1 MTLELLHDDRACAT
15 QAPVLLVMLP
25 GAHMTPAEM
34 KAEGL
39 VQALRQRRLAVDVV
53 LAGAGLE
60 YVYDRSVLRRLH
72 EDVILPYTAAGYRR
86 IWLMG
91 ISLGGFVAMG
101 YAQAHPGTVAGIV
114 ALAPYLGRRQT
125 VAAVQAA
132 GGAAAW
138 AAATPPQPAD
148 IDDRLWRWLAAPPAG
163 APPLHLGYGT
173 EDRFAPAHRTLAAGL
188 PAAQVITRPGGH
200 DWAPW
205 RQLWADWLDRGLFP
219 RTCG

>member
-1 MTLELLHDDRACAT
+1 MTLELLHDDRACAA

-34 KAEGL
+34 QQQGL
-39 VQALRQRRLAVDVV
+39 VQAVRQRGLAVDVV

-60 YVYDRSVLRRLH
+60 YIYDRSVMQRLR
-72 EDVILPYTAAGYRR
+72 EDVIAPYTAAGYRR

-101 YAQAHPGTVAGIV
+101 YAQQHPGAIEGIV
-114 ALAPYLGRRQT
+114 TLAPYLGRRQL

-138 AAATPPQPAD
+138 AARAPAQPED
-148 IDDRLWRWLAAPPAG
+148 IDDRLWRWLAAPPPG
-163 APPLHLGYGT
+163 APPVYVGYGT
-173 EDRFAPAHRTLAAGL
+173 EDRFAAAHATLAQAL
-188 PAAQVITRPGGH
+188 PPGHVITRPGGH
-200 DWAPW
+200 DWPPW
-205 RQLWADWLDRGLFP
+205 RALWDDWLDRGLFP
-219 RTCG
+219 RDC

>member
-1 MTLELLHDDRACAT
+1 MTLELLHDDRACAA

-34 KAEGL
+34 QQQGL
-39 VQALRQRRLAVDVV
+39 VQAVRQRRLALDVV

-60 YVYDRSVLRRLH
+60 YIYDRSVMQRLR
-72 EDVILPYTAAGYRR
+72 EDVIAPYTAAGYRR

-101 YAQAHPGTVAGIV
+101 YAQQHPGAIEGIV
-114 ALAPYLGRRQT
+114 TLAPYLGRRQT

-138 AAATPPQPAD
+138 AARTPSQPED

-163 APPLHLGYGT
+163 APPLYVGYGT
-173 EDRFAPAHRTLAAGL
+173 EDRFVAAHATLAQTL
-188 PAAQVITRPGGH
+188 PPGRVITRPGGH
-200 DWAPW
+200 DWPPW
-205 RQLWADWLDRGLFP
+205 RALWDDWLDRGLFP
-219 RTCG
+219 RDC